1 MPNKIV
7 IPIPTFPDIDALSS
21 AVIKIQSANE
31 ILANSP
37 LLKMSNEI
45 AKNAMSMHE
54 KLNASALLS
63 ARNSMVIPMEAVFK
77 NSAVVEM
84 QKNRAAFARSIAQ
97 LQLPA
102 IEAVRGILES
112 MPKFVF
118 QPVVY
123 KAPKQNFQKP
133 SIDLPSVVISGK
145 KANLH
150 FNGKIIALG
159 NAKTQVA
166 KAAQYLCDNIGN
178 EVDLA
183 MLYTY
188 CKDPER
194 GKRSSLVKN
203 ISMDD
208 RYKRGAAT
216 ISDLYKTGFGEVFFL
231 DGYWQSGKKKIIP
244 ILKK

>member
-1 MPNKIV
+1 MPNEII
-7 IPIPTFPDIDALSS
+7 IPSITIPEITGLSS
-21 AVIKIQSANE
+21 TLQRMQESIT
-31 ILANSP
+31 NSP
-37 LLKMSNEI
+37 FLKISDEF
-45 AKNAMSMHE
+45 AKNVKSMQE
-54 KLNASALLS
+54 KFNASALVAARGS
-63 ARNSMVIPMEAVFK
+63 AIMQMESIFE
-77 NSAVVEM
+77 NSAIAEM
-84 QKNRAAFARSIAQ
+84 QRNQDLFVKSIIQFQAPAAAAMK
-97 LQLPA
+97 
-102 IEAVRGILES
+102 GILES

-118 QPVVY
+118 QPTIY
-123 KAPKQNFQKP
+123 TTPKQNFQKP
-133 SIDLPSVVISGK
+133 SIDLPSVIISGK
-145 KANLH
+145 KASLH
-150 FNGKIIALG
+150 FNGEAIALG